1 MNIGLRRAGI
11 ATLAAAA
18 LAVFLLA
25 AAKSGSTAE
34 KPALRPAA
42 CCIYVIF

>member
-1 MNIGLRRAGI
+1 MSIGLRRAGF
-11 ATLAAAA
+11 LALAAA

-25 AAKSGSTAE
+25 AAKSGSTAG
-34 KPALRPAA
+34 KSALRPAA